1 MAYNILIVDDQ
12 KMQRIALQSSLS
24 ENPDYHVV
32 DAIGNAELA
41 ISFADSRKI
50 DLIVMDIVMTAGMNG
65 IEAAARIKKDHPDI
79 KIILVTSMPEVS
91 YVEKAKEAGVE
102 GMWYKEYEVMPLVK
116 VIERVLKGEKI
127 IPEST
132 PVLTIGNATSTDFT
146 ARELDVLRKVVY
158 GYTDQEIADAL
169 NMSRWTVRSHVNSLM
184 QKTGFKNRV
193 ELASCRKQ
201 DLRTVSSLPLTSVH
215 PAS

>member
-132 PVLTIGNATSTDFT
+132 PVLTIGNAASTDFT

-193 ELASCRKQ
+193 ELAVNVR
-201 DLRTVSSLPLTSVH
+201 SSGLVIDE
-215 PAS
+215 

>member
-41 ISFADSRKI
+41 ISFADSRRI

-65 IEAAARIKKDHPDI
+65 IEAAARIKKDHPEV

-132 PVLTIGNATSTDFT
+132 PVLTIGNAASTDFT

-193 ELASCRKQ
+193 ELAVNVR
-201 DLRTVSSLPLTSVH
+201 SSGLVIDE
-215 PAS
+215 